1 MSSRYDYDSSDI
13 DSIISEVESMLGSSS
28 SDEIEDFVEDMIVSS
43 SVERAVANSVILRD
57 EVDLLTADLTS
68 VGKTFCL

>member
-1 MSSRYDYDSSDI
+1 MSSRYDYDSSDV

-28 SDEIEDFVEDMIVSS
+28 SDEVEDFVEDMIVSS

-57 EVDLLTADLTS
+57 EMDILTVDLTS
-68 VGKTFCL
+68 IG

>member
-1 MSSRYDYDSSDI
+1 MSIRYDYDSSDI

-28 SDEIEDFVEDMIVSS
+28 SDEVEDFVEDMIVSS

-57 EVDLLTADLTS
+57 EMNVLTVDLTS
-68 VGKTFCL
+68 IG

>member
-28 SDEIEDFVEDMIVSS
+28 SDEVEDFVEDMIVSS

-57 EVDLLTADLTS
+57 EMNVLTVDLTS
-68 VGKTFCL
+68 IG

>member
-28 SDEIEDFVEDMIVSS
+28 SDEVEDFVEDMIVSS

-57 EVDLLTADLTS
+57 EMDVLTVDLTS
-68 VGKTFCL
+68 IG